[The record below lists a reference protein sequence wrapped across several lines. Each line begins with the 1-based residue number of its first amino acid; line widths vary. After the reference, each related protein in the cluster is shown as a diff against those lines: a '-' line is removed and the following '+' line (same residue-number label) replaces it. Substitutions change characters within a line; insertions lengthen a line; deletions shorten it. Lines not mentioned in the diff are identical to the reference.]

1 MKDYE
6 DGVVLMSLNGLFE
19 GHAVPTSNLQDAV
32 FYPFDNVI
40 PQHLLET
47 CIVLACRRYTE
58 QEVMNVSVNS
68 TTELCVLYRSDTG
81 DFYADPE
88 YRTRVENIHKAHVF
102 ARKSFG
108 KSILAPQHFIVPVR
122 VRSVYRLEL
131 EYQQPNAINP
141 HAQPHYFRVNEDGI
155 FIHNSQISAAEIRL
169 LTDKEIEET
178 KRKQEEIERK
188 AKFKT
193 TIIPTQQGSDDKVSI
208 TGEVDGEC
216 IDTLTGQ
223 ISAIPPFSDTTQNG
237 TWVPASAE
245 VEKKRGKRPIR
256 SNLDKS
262 RG

>member
-6 DGVVLMSLNGLFE
+6 DGVVLMGLNGLFE

-32 FYPFDNVI
+32 FYPFDNAI
-40 PQHLLET
+40 PQQLLET

-81 DFYADPE
+81 NFYADPE

-102 ARKSFG
+102 DRVSFG

-155 FIHNSQISAAEIRL
+155 FIHSSRISDAEIKAVDDNQLR
-169 LTDKEIEET
+169 E
-178 KRKQEEIERK
+178 QEEY
-188 AKFKT
+188 
-193 TIIPTQQGSDDKVSI
+193 
-208 TGEVDGEC
+208 
-216 IDTLTGQ
+216 IDNLTGQ
-223 ISAIPPFSDTTQNG
+223 VAAIPPFSGVGGNQ
-237 TWVPASAE
+237 TWGPASAE
-245 VEKKRGKRPIR
+245 VEEKRGKRPIR
-256 SNLDKS
+256 SNLDETEDK
-262 RG
+262 